1 MLALKIVFI
10 ILAAVSLA
18 LAVIG
23 AVSRRKNI
31 GFIITSLLIM
41 GCDMICIAILGVDNA
56 GQAQNVLLPY
66 YILHALIP
74 ATYIFM
80 VILVDR
86 NRKHFYFMIPACVVS
101 LYQVAIIIS
110 QYFGRRIL
118 LFSKKI
124 FFKNAFWVAVM
135 DSKNDGLF
143 FSFRSYMIAMYIQAA
158 IGVIILILCI
168 RKSNRIFRTR
178 YYVFLIISAIY
189 ISAEIL
195 KYSFSI
201 PIWMLCIVYNII
213 SAVCL
218 YFTGVFSRNRLRE
231 WSLDSFANDMS
242 DGLILYDKYN
252 DLIHINDMI
261 RNTLDKELVEEFRNI
276 DKLTSW
282 LEENRDPENEGIVKY
297 ISDDEERFFRVTVK
311 EIGGSNSK
319 VGTLYILHDNTN
331 TITRIKA
338 MERAN
343 EELERASRMKSDF
356 LANMS
361 HEIRTPMNAVIGM
374 AEIAIRED
382 DHSRIIDSLLQIQ
395 SSGKNLLNI
404 INDILDY
411 SKIESGK
418 MEIMEEDY
426 VPFTELQEI
435 VNILSTR
442 IGDKNLELY
451 MLTKGILPHKLHA
464 DAMRIRQIIINLAN
478 NAIKFTKEGSVV
490 IVIRCDPA
498 GEGMVEMTVH
508 VLDTGI
514 GIRKEDIGKLFVSF
528 QQLDSKRN
536 RKVEGTGLGLAISQ
550 KLVQAMGG
558 TIGVESEYGKG
569 SDFWFKIPVKV
580 TDPANDIKIEKADE
594 KYAFVINEKD
604 ILVHEFVDEMEN
616 LRVNCRMIR
625 SLDEYVPTGRKDYI
639 FIEEYLYIESTR
651 KFFTE
656 HPDVTG
662 VVLVGL
668 SSEFKPAEKNVHIM
682 HRPETTMNMVNIL
695 NGIYTDYRLVDR
707 KKAFTIDFTAPD
719 ANILVVDDNAI
730 NISIVE
736 GLIAPM
742 KLKIEEADGGRQAIE
757 KALNKD
763 YDIIFMDHMMPEIDG
778 VDATRQIRE
787 AREKE
792 GRKQPVIIALSA
804 NAMEEARKLFAEAG
818 MNDFVAKPVDV
829 RILTAKIK
837 EWLPP
842 EKIIEKVET
851 VEEDTGSEIDKVTI
865 KVDEIDVE
873 TAVKGF
879 GSAALFEKIAK
890 EYYITGEGKLADIR
904 ESFTNEDWE
913 GYTIKVH
920 ALKSSSRQIGAMAL
934 GDEAEALE
942 KAGKAGDIETIR
954 AETEP
959 LLQHFAG
966 LLNKMKEFCEDKEE
980 LSDKPLIDK
989 ELLDSLLSDMEEA
1002 CDDLDMDR
1010 MEGIRDKLSEYSY
1023 DEAVAGFIK
1032 TLSRAVSD
1040 MDTDI
1045 CTEIIGS
1052 IRTVL

>member
-10 ILAAVSLA
+10 ILAAVSFS

-41 GCDMICIAILGVDNA
+41 GCDMICIAVLGVNNA

-86 NRKHFYFMIPACVVS
+86 YRKYFYFMIPACVVS

-110 QYFGRRIL
+110 QYSGRRIL

-143 FSFRSYMIAMYIQAA
+143 FSFRSYTIAMYVQAL
-158 IGVIILILCI
+158 IGIIILILCI
-168 RKSNRIFRTR
+168 RRSNRIFRER
-178 YYVFLIISAIY
+178 YYVFLIIAAIY

-195 KYSFSI
+195 RNSFSL

-213 SAVCL
+213 SGISL
-218 YFTGVFSRNRLRE
+218 YFTGVFSRKRLRE

-282 LEENRDPENEGIVKY
+282 LEENRDPENEGSVKY

-311 EIGGSNSK
+311 EIGGSDSK

-374 AEIAIRED
+374 AEIAMRED
-382 DHSRIIDSLLQIQ
+382 DHSKIIDSLLQIQ

-478 NAIKFTKEGSVV
+478 NAIKFTREGSVV
-490 IVIRCDPA
+490 IVVRCDPA

-514 GIRKEDIGKLFVSF
+514 GIRKEDISKLFVSF

-536 RKVEGTGLGLAISQ
+536 REVEGTGLGLAISQ

-594 KYAFVINEKD
+594 KYAFAINEKD
-604 ILVHEFVDEMEN
+604 ILVNEFVDEMEN
-616 LRVNCRMIR
+616 LGVNCRMIR
-625 SLDEYVPTGRKDYI
+625 SLDEYVPTGRKDFI

-695 NGIYTDYRLVDR
+695 NGKYTDYRLVDR

-736 GLIAPM
+736 GLMAPM
-742 KLKIEEADGGRQAIE
+742 KLKIEGADGGRQAIE
-757 KALNKD
+757 KALAKD

-890 EYYITGEGKLADIR
+890 EYYITGEGKLGEIR

-920 ALKSSSRQIGAMAL
+920 ALKSASRQIGAMAL

-942 KAGKAGDIETIR
+942 KAGKAGDIETIK
-954 AETEP
+954 AETDA
-959 LLQHFAG
+959 LLAHFAS
-966 LLNKMKEFCEDKEE
+966 LLNKMKEFCEEE
-980 LSDKPLIDK
+980 EEVSDKPRIEM
-989 ELLDSLLSDMEEA
+989 ELLDSLLSEMEEA

-1032 TLSRAVSD
+1032 SLSRAVSD

-1045 CTEIIGS
+1045 CTEIIGN
-1052 IRTVL
+1052 IRAVM